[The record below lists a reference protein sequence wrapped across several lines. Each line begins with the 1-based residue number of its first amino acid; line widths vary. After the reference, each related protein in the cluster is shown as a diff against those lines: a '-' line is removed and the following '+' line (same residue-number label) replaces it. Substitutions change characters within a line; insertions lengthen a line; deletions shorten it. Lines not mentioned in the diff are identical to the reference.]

1 MVMLTLNFHNVCPS
15 MSRVKLLKNV
25 NDNVPVTHKVAPLE
39 KEKKI
44 DARQKF
50 LGSKSKLGNR
60 FQQMI

>member
-1 MVMLTLNFHNVCPS
+1 

-25 NDNVPVTHKVAPLE
+25 NDNVPVTHEVAPLE

-60 FQQMI
+60 FQQML